1 MTQSRLQ
8 PSVGLSTCNSFGYAS
23 RVERRFGLLVT
34 CFWLAGCAVP
44 GTTGQEAAA
53 GFSSAPVVAQSVQSA
68 QATGSSQV
76 DIDNRMIEESDARR
90 RARIRMEL
98 GIGHFQEGRFA
109 VALDELK
116 QALTIDPTF
125 ADAIG
130 VLALVYMELGEI
142 RLAEQS
148 FSRAMTL
155 KPNDSDL
162 NVNFGWFLCSTGR
175 ERQAFDYFMRATRNP
190 LYTQP
195 ALPWQNAGV
204 CAFRIKDIAA
214 AERYFARSFELDPGG
229 VIAALGLARIYLDR
243 GEFERARF
251 YVANVNRGPAAHPS
265 SLWLGLKIER
275 RLGNH
280 VDEANLAS
288 RLERSFPNS
297 PEASALARGAYD
309 E

>member
-1 MTQSRLQ
+1 MTQGRVQLFERFCCGDALGQVPRLARLS
-8 PSVGLSTCNSFGYAS
+8 SVIA
-23 RVERRFGLLVT
+23 V
-34 CFWLAGCAVP
+34 FWLAACAVP
-44 GTTGQEAAA
+44 GPAGQA
-53 GFSSAPVVAQSVQSA
+53 GAGGGVAGSATAQSVQQA
-68 QATGSSQV
+68 QSISGSQV
-76 DIDNRMIEESDARR
+76 DIDNRMLEETDARR

-98 GIGHFQEGRFA
+98 AIGHFQEGRFA

-116 QALTIDPTF
+116 QALTIDPNF
-125 ADAIG
+125 ADAMG
-130 VLALVYMELGEI
+130 VLALVYMELGEP

-148 FSRAMTL
+148 FSRAMAI

-162 NVNFGWFLCSTGR
+162 NVNYGWFLCSTGR
-175 ERQAFDYFMRATRNP
+175 ERQSFDYFMRATRNP

-214 AERYFARSFELDPGG
+214 AERYFVRSFELDPGG

-243 GEFERARF
+243 GELARARF
-251 YVANVNRGPAAHPS
+251 YVSNVNRGPAAHPA

-275 RLGNH
+275 RLGNQ
-280 VDEANLAS
+280 VDEANLAT
-288 RLERSFPNS
+288 RLERNFPNS
-297 PEASALARGAYD
+297 PEASALSRGAYD